1 MTKATHTILQLLKSL
16 QTIQDKLRFLF
27 LLILFIACDI
37 EEVKDDSIVAKVG
50 EDELKKSDLANV
62 VPFNISETD
71 SIEFV
76 ENFISNW
83 IVNKSLFKKAEINL
97 TELEINEIKNRTN
110 NYYEELIVD
119 KYRSKLLMNNSDTIV
134 TYVEIQNYYNENIG
148 NFLLSNNILK
158 ARYVKLN
165 NKNYNLREIKR
176 RFRRYNAQD
185 KIFFD
190 SISIQISNYFL
201 SDSIW
206 INSELFFQKI
216 PILSEDEIKRIVKNN
231 LYFVKEDSLDVY
243 LIKVN
248 DKKMVSEISPI
259 EYIEDRLS
267 EILLYKKKVNYLK
280 KIEKEVL
287 ENE

>member
-1 MTKATHTILQLLKSL
+1 M
-16 QTIQDKLRFLF
+16 RFLF

-37 EEVKDDSIVAKVG
+37 KEVKDDSIVAKVG
-50 EDELKKSDLANV
+50 EYEFKKSDLVNV
-62 VPFNISETD
+62 VPFNISESD
-71 SIEFV
+71 STVFV

-83 IVNKSLFKKAEINL
+83 IINKSLFEKAEINL
-97 TELEINEIKNRTN
+97 TELEINEIKSRTN
-110 NYYEELIVD
+110 KYYEELIID

-134 TYVEIQNYYNENIG
+134 TYDEIENYYNENIG
-148 NFLLSNNILK
+148 NFLLSNDILK
-158 ARYVKLN
+158 ARYVKLS

-176 RFRRYNAQD
+176 RFRRFNYQD

-190 SISIQISNYFL
+190 SISIQISNFFL
-201 SDSIW
+201 SDSTW
-206 INSELFFQKI
+206 INSELFFRKI
-216 PILSEDEIKRIVKNN
+216 PILNEDEIKRIVKNN

-248 DKKMVSEISPI
+248 DKKRVSEISPI
-259 EYIEDRLS
+259 EYIQDRLS
-267 EILLYKKKVNYLK
+267 EIILNKKKVNYLK

>member
-1 MTKATHTILQLLKSL
+1 M
-16 QTIQDKLRFLF
+16 
-27 LLILFIACDI
+27 
-37 EEVKDDSIVAKVG
+37 EVKDDSIIAKVG
-50 EDELKKSDLANV
+50 EYELKKSDLDNV
-62 VPFNISETD
+62 IPFNISESD
-71 SIEFV
+71 SVEFI

-83 IVNKSLFKKAEINL
+83 IINKSLFEKAEINL
-97 TELEINEIKNRTN
+97 TELEINEIKNSTN
-110 NYYEELIVD
+110 NYYEELIID

-134 TYVEIQNYYNENIG
+134 TYDEIQNYYNENIG
-148 NFLLSNNILK
+148 NFLLSNDILK

-176 RFRRYNAQD
+176 RFRRFNSQD

-201 SDSIW
+201 SDSTW
-206 INSELFFQKI
+206 INSELFFRKI

-248 DKKMVSEISPI
+248 DYKKVDDVAPI
-259 EYIEDRLS
+259 DYIYDRIE
-267 EILLYKKKVNYLK
+267 EILQNRKKVDFIK
-280 KIEKEVL
+280 KFEKEIL
-287 ENE
+287 DNAKKDNKFQFTN

>member
-1 MTKATHTILQLLKSL
+1 M
-16 QTIQDKLRFLF
+16 RFLF
-27 LLILFIACDI
+27 FLILFIACDI
-37 EEVKDDSIVAKVG
+37 KEVKDDSIVAKVG
-50 EDELKKSDLANV
+50 EYELKNSDLANV

-71 SIEFV
+71 SVEFV

-97 TELEINEIKNRTN
+97 TGLEINEIKNSTN
-110 NYYEELIVD
+110 NYYEELIID

-134 TYVEIQNYYNENIG
+134 TYAEIQNYYNENIG

-176 RFRRYNAQD
+176 RFRRYNTQD

-201 SDSIW
+201 SDSTW

-231 LYFVKEDSLDVY
+231 LYFVKQDSLDVY

-259 EYIEDRLS
+259 EYIQDRLS
-267 EILLYKKKVNYLK
+267 EILLNKKKVNYLK